1 MHGAARETASGPRR
15 TAEAGGGRRTEP
27 AAPSPEV
34 AATAPRSPRGRFPR
48 PAPARPCPAP
58 GAGRGRGPPVRPEI
72 RQNGVSVRVK
82 PVGRVSWM

>member
-15 TAEAGGGRRTEP
+15 TAAARRATEADGGRSTEP
-27 AAPSPEV
+27 AAPSHEV
-34 AATAPRSPRGRFPR
+34 AATAPRSPRGRSLFR
-48 PAPARPCPAP
+48 SAVPA
-58 GAGRGRGPPVRPEI
+58 